1 MLRFR
6 IEGMTCQGCVN
17 AVTQAVSIAAPGRTV
32 KVTLATGEVEVGDG
46 ADVAAVA
53 AAIERAGFAVAERP
67 AGPGA

>member
-17 AVTQAVSIAAPGRTV
+17 AVTQAVGKAAPGRPV
-32 KVTLATGEVEVGDG
+32 KVTLATGELEIGEG

-53 AAIERAGFAVAERP
+53 AAVERAGFQVAERP
-67 AGPGA
+67 AG